1 MAPSLAMLHLRLSLA
16 LPAHQA
22 LLDQLELREI
32 QVHQVLQAT
41 AAVPDLKDHQANP
54 ATTALQEKREHQ
66 VTTALLELQANQA
79 TTVRRVPLATMA
91 LLAFL
96 EVLDYPEKTVI
107 LAALDPLDPR
117 EKLDHQATLFH
128 PRFPAPLAHLVTT
141 AKTELQASQAVP
153 AQLDRSDL

>member
-1 MAPSLAMLHLRLSLA
+1 MPALPVRLAHLA
-16 LPAHQA
+16 LLAQLG
-22 LLDQLELREI
+22 LLDPLVI
-32 QVHQVLQAT
+32 QAT
-41 AAVPDLKDHQANP
+41 AAAQDQLAQPEN
-54 ATTALQEKREHQ
+54 Q
-66 VTTALLELQANQA
+66 VTTALLELQAKMAILAQREHLV
-79 TTVRRVPLATMA
+79 TTAP
-91 LLAFL
+91 LAFL
-96 EVLDYPEKTVI
+96 EVLDYPAKTVI

>member
-1 MAPSLAMLHLRLSLA
+1 MAILV
-16 LPAHQA
+16 Q
-22 LLDQLELREI
+22 
-32 QVHQVLQAT
+32 
-41 AAVPDLKDHQANP
+41 
-54 ATTALQEKREHQ
+54 REHL
-66 VTTALLELQANQA
+66 VTTA
-79 TTVRRVPLATMA
+79 P
-91 LLAFL
+91 LAFL
-96 EVLDYPEKTVI
+96 EVLDYPAKTVI